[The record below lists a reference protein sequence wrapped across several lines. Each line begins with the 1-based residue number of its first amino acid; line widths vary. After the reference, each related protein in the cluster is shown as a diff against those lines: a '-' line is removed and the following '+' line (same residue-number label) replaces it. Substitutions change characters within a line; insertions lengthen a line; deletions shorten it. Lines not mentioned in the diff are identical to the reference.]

1 MSVET
6 AGAAAEAP
14 KKPGIVRTALVLLP
28 MQIVLR
34 GFEPVLPLLLADWF
48 GRSHAM
54 DVYVF
59 ARMIFAL
66 AGSLVFSA
74 YTDSAIVP
82 ILAEERL
89 ARHAALPRLLG
100 SLLAH
105 TWVIGSALA
114 ALVGALASAWFAIRY
129 QGDDLGLALR
139 MVVPFCVALVAT
151 STRSFFGAV
160 LAAEHSYY
168 VQPFASF
175 VSIVANIALLALL
188 HDRLGVAVVPVAALA
203 GELVAIAVLAWF
215 AIRALGLRFELNLG
229 RPPALLAFAKL
240 AGAEVGGGAVT
251 RVNPVVDQL
260 MAGLAGVVGGGTLLW
275 LSGDVAMLPTSL
287 LQATLLPVL
296 LSHLSDDFAA
306 GDLAKVRATVLRALA
321 AVIAILL
328 ASGAL
333 LWAIAFPLLRLVFLR
348 GQMDLEGVQRMAH
361 IMPYHLVGLAP
372 FGALLVLSRAH
383 VALKN
388 SRIMVGMGI
397 LNAGSNI
404 AFNLV
409 LLPFLGLEGL
419 ALSTSSVQAAVAIVF
434 WVLFERR
441 VGELRAEAAR

>member
-1 MSVET
+1 MNAEP
-6 AGAAAEAP
+6 AA

-34 GFEPVLPLLLADWF
+34 GFEPILPLLLADWF
-48 GRSHAM
+48 GRSQAM

-59 ARMIFAL
+59 ARMVFAL

-74 YTDSAIVP
+74 FNDSPLVP

-89 ARHAALPRLLG
+89 ARRKELPDLLG
-100 SLLAH
+100 SLLGH
-105 TWVIGSALA
+105 TWVIGGVLA
-114 ALVGALASAWFAIRY
+114 VLVGAIASTWFAIRY
-129 QGDDLGLALR
+129 TGDDLWLSLR
-139 MVVPFCVALVAT
+139 MVVPFCAALVAT

-168 VQPFASF
+168 VQPVASF
-175 VSIVANIALLALL
+175 VSIVTNIVVLAVL
-188 HDRLGVAVVPVAALA
+188 HGAMGVAVVPVAALA

-215 AIRALGLRFELNLG
+215 SLRAMRIRMRLNLG
-229 RPPALLAFAKL
+229 RPPALVAFGKLAF
-240 AGAEVGGGAVT
+240 AEVGGGAVT

-260 MAGLAGVVGGGTLLW
+260 MAGLSGVLGGGTLLW

-306 GDLAKVRATVLRALA
+306 RDLVKVRATVVRALA
-321 AVIAILL
+321 AVFAILL
-328 ASGAL
+328 GAG
-333 LWAIAFPLLRLVFLR
+333 AILFVIREPLLRLVFLR
-348 GQMDLEGVQRMAH
+348 GQMDLEGVQRMARL
-361 IMPYHLVGLAP
+361 MPYHLVGLAP

-388 SRIMVGMGI
+388 SHIMIGMGV
-397 LNAGSNI
+397 LNASCNVV
-404 AFNLV
+404 FNLILV
-409 LLPFLGLEGL
+409 RFLGLEGL
-419 ALSTSSVQAAVAIVF
+419 ALATSCVQAAVALVF
-434 WVLFERR
+434 WFRFESRLR
-441 VGELRAEAAR
+441 ALRAEAGA